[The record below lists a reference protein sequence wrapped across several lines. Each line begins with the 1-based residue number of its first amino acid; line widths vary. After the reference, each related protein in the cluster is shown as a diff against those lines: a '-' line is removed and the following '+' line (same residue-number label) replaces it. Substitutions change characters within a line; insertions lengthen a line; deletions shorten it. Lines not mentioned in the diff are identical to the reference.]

1 MTHAELDR
9 QIEQTLRR
17 NNAALQRASKR
28 SGRLIRAAEKLDPA
42 FDRAL
47 EQLRQGVR

>member
-9 QIEQTLRR
+9 QIELTLRR
-17 NNAALQRASKR
+17 NNEALQRAGKR
-28 SGRLIRAAEKLDPA
+28 TGRLIRVAEKFDPA

-47 EQLRQGVR
+47 ERLRHGVR

>member
-9 QIEQTLRR
+9 QIELTLRR
-17 NNAALQRASKR
+17 NNAALQRANKR
-28 SGRLIRAAEKLDPA
+28 SGRLIRAAEKFDPA

-47 EQLRQGVR
+47 ERLRQSAR